1 MASKACC
8 YRHLTVVEFVSR
20 HKLRRIVAR
29 VTHVSGWQMLA
40 CQALQFA
47 KNDVARECGC
57 LRAIM
62 AAHTSAARCLRM
74 IKLRCG
80 PVHANRMATFAG
92 ICSSQM
98 GVVFTCSGV
107 AIVTSDATRRNANMQ
122 ELCSSPCGKV
132 CGAVTI
138 RTGI

>member
-40 CQALQFA
+40 CQALQFT

-62 AAHTSAARCLRM
+62 AAHTSAARCFRM

-80 PVHANRMATFAG
+80 PVHANRMATFTG
-92 ICSSQM
+92 IRSSQM
-98 GVVFTCSGV
+98 GVVFTCSCV
-107 AIVTSDATRRNANMQ
+107 AIVTSDATRRNANM
-122 ELCSSPCGKV
+122 
-132 CGAVTI
+132 
-138 RTGI
+138 